1 MCVNKTRAKDHKVNG
16 GKERERG
23 REGEFGES
31 WLTGRHMARL
41 VFLSVFCLCLRAS
54 CLSQAGRGAAETGS
68 LMRHRGREERGRGGE
83 EEKQERAEGEPR
95 GESRLRQTLHF
106 FISFT

>member
-1 MCVNKTRAKDHKVNG
+1 MEKG
-16 GKERERG
+16 ERVR
-23 REGEFGES
+23 EFGEF
-31 WLTGRHMARL
+31 WLTGQHMARL

-68 LMRHRGREERGRGGE
+68 LMRHGGKRGRGE
-83 EEKQERAEGEPR
+83 EEKQEQPR
-95 GESRLRQTLHF
+95 ENHREKHDCSKPLHF